1 MISPNLLIY
10 YSKLFHYNKFLIKKA
25 KYYVIEPYYMEG
37 TTPDG
42 TVVFTGSLCT
52 AIIAI
57 TKLKFIS

>member
-1 MISPNLLIY
+1 MNNHITE
-10 YSKLFHYNKFLIKKA
+10 YNFLIIKA
-25 KYYVIEPYYMEG
+25 KYDVIKSYYMEG

-42 TVVFTGSLCT
+42 LIVFSGSLCT